1 VKLAINKNL
10 PVGYSLNAGDRA
22 VNWWDTSWA

>member
-1 VKLAINKNL
+1 VKLAINMNL

-22 VNWWDTSWA
+22 VN